1 VDVGVHFGAA
11 IFQGATN
18 ILKIFEDSSAV
29 TGQGSVRGI
38 RKARADARGILVQ
51 DKYREDVA
59 KNHSDQDQA
68 DAAKEE
74 ESARAERSKRIAP
87 FEWHF
92 QFVRA

>member
-11 IFQGATN
+11 IFQEATN
-18 ILKIFEDSSAV
+18 VLKILEDSSAV

-38 RKARADARGILVQ
+38 RETRADPRGILVQ

-59 KNHSDQDQA
+59 KNHSDEDQA

-74 ESARAERSKRIAP
+74 EPPRAERGKRIAP
-87 FEWHF
+87 LEWPC